1 VLYLRAPDGRIF
13 NLPAGSSLAGAA
25 DSTTPRASGATA
37 ETIIEPS
44 DDPDYTAA
52 LAAYFTER
60 WDTAVELFTRVLA
73 KYPEHRQAAERLAEA
88 QRHQQLAQW
97 DTDARE
103 AAEQGRWEV
112 AVAALERLHAAKPDR
127 SDVQQQLEHA
137 RTQEKIA
144 ALQADLRRMH
154 HARQWQAVIAVGE
167 QLAEIDPQLTDQ
179 NGLVSAAKT
188 ELAEK
193 ALADRYRAGLL
204 QLDRG
209 DRVAAAET
217 FAAIET
223 ERPGY
228 RDAAALLARA
238 RERSAEPEQQA
249 ATAQRAPAPP
259 RPALPPETPS
269 PSRAEPTGSRVQ
281 ASTPT
286 RTPQSERPPASPQP
300 TPDAP
305 SLPAAPAQAGPVPP
319 RDTGEP
325 TSPDPGHTATP
336 SVTGRGK
343 RLGIRHV
350 LWALIPVLS
359 LGTLVPVPFAHAAAR
374 LHDRRLWLITTAY
387 VIAWV
392 LVLRM
397 TIATESGYLYVSL
410 MFVATAHAWW
420 LRQRVFAEPSA
431 SLPTTEP

>member
-1 VLYLRAPDGRIF
+1 
-13 NLPAGSSLAGAA
+13 
-25 DSTTPRASGATA
+25 
-37 ETIIEPS
+37 
-44 DDPDYTAA
+44 
-52 LAAYFTER
+52 
-60 WDTAVELFTRVLA
+60 VLA
-73 KYPEHRQAAERLAEA
+73 KYPEHRPAAERLAEA

-97 DTDARE
+97 DTEARE

-112 AVAALERLHAAKPDR
+112 AVAALERLHAAQPDR

-154 HARQWQAVIAVGE
+154 DARQWQAVVAVGE
-167 QLAEIDPQLTDQ
+167 QLAEIDPQLADQ
-179 NGLVSAAKT
+179 SGLVSSAKT

-217 FAAIET
+217 FSAIEA

-238 RERSAEPEQQA
+238 RERPAEPEQQP

-259 RPALPPETPS
+259 GPALPPETPS
-269 PSRAEPTGSRVQ
+269 SPSP
-281 ASTPT
+281 
-286 RTPQSERPPASPQP
+286 
-300 TPDAP
+300 
-305 SLPAAPAQAGPVPP
+305 LPAAPAQAGPVTP

-336 SVTGRGK
+336 SVIGRGK
-343 RLGIRHV
+343 RLGILRV

-359 LGTLVPVPFAHAAAR
+359 IGFLTPVPFAHAAIR
-374 LHDRRLWLITTAY
+374 LHDRRLWLITSAY
-387 VIAWV
+387 VIVW
-392 LVLRM
+392 LW
-397 TIATESGYLYVSL
+397 IVSEL
-410 MFVATAHAWW
+410 SDNFAPLFALGVVATAHALW
-420 LRQRVFAEPSA
+420 LRRRVFAEPSA
-431 SLPTTEP
+431 SPPPTEL